1 MEAHQNQLF
10 VEDEDD
16 AFDAAIRF
24 LGGYKSVACWLWPH
38 LKPETAY
45 ARLKACF
52 NDAKDERLSWVDGR
66 RVMQRAREK
75 GCHILMYHLCD
86 ELLYER
92 PRTVTKEKIEAELH
106 DEADVL
112 LERMEAVTER
122 WRRLRG
128 KA

>member
-1 MEAHQNQLF
+1 MDAHQQQLF

-16 AFDAAIRF
+16 AFDASIRH

-52 NDAKDERLSWVDGR
+52 NDAKDEKLSWVDGR
-66 RVMQRAREK
+66 RIMAKAREK
-75 GCHILMYHLCD
+75 GCHILMYYLCD

-92 PRTVTKEKIEAELH
+92 PRTIAKEKLEAELQE
-106 DEADVL
+106 EADVL
-112 LERMEAVTER
+112 LERVEAIADKL
-122 WRRLRG
+122 RRTRA
-128 KA
+128 K